1 MLPLKIP
8 SAAAETQCS
17 QINTLRINKI
27 LKSHHRTLEA
37 QEVGTEGVVGA
48 GVQDRWD
55 RSRGTGGKYVSGAT
69 SSPEALLKAAEWT
82 S

>member
-8 SAAAETQCS
+8 SAAAETRCS
-17 QINTLRINKI
+17 QINTLRINKN
-27 LKSHHRTLEA
+27 LNSHHRTLEA

-48 GVQDRWD
+48 GVLERWD
-55 RSRGTGGKYVSGAT
+55 RRRGTGGKYESGAT
-69 SSPEALLKAAEWT
+69 SSPEALLKAAEQT